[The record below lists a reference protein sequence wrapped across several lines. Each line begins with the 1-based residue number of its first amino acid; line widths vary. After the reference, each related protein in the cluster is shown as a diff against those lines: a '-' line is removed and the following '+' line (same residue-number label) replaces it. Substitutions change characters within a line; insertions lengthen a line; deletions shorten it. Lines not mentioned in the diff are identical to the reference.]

1 MLRASATNLQEKEV
15 GVDWKGGD
23 PANKGGGGEETAGK
37 RPGSSVKVVPTQ
49 EALGG
54 ASSVVSKRT
63 NQGGVQRRASSTITL
78 VNKALLHDKVLK
90 TEESSS
96 KARDK
101 AVAAI
106 KEREIKADLRVR
118 QRLEERKKNGKN

>member
-1 MLRASATNLQEKEV
+1 
-15 GVDWKGGD
+15 
-23 PANKGGGGEETAGK
+23 
-37 RPGSSVKVVPTQ
+37 
-49 EALGG
+49 
-54 ASSVVSKRT
+54 
-63 NQGGVQRRASSTITL
+63 L
-78 VNKALLHDKVLK
+78 VNKALLHDKVVK

-118 QRLEERKKNGKN
+118 QRLEERKKNGKIGKNGKNGK